1 MRFLLRAVLACLVLS
16 ALLLAAAVPL
26 ALSARPAVE
35 RTVEFTPQHIA
46 RAKRIFQL
54 HDPRRS
60 PAGLPRV
67 VRFAGEDV
75 DLALNHLA
83 DRQAGGAAHV
93 VLRRGLAQVSVSLP
107 VRLGALQRFVNLHA
121 VLREGASLPEVQS
134 LRVGRLP
141 VPGWVGDLL
150 LERAIR
156 AFVTAEGHRMATEA
170 VRKVAFGEGRLAVT
184 YVLEPGVGERLRA
197 ELVSPGDSDR
207 LRAYQTRLA
216 ESIAPLPAR
225 APVRMEELLAPLFGL
240 AGARSDGG
248 DPVAENRAALLVLAF
263 FANGRGLQAIVPA
276 AASWPRPAPRAVLL
290 AGRQD
295 LARHF
300 AVSAAVAAHAGAPL
314 ADAIGL
320 YKELEDARGG
330 SGFSFDDLAADRAGT
345 RFGELAAG
353 GRGPARELQRRVLA
367 GDAAR
372 GLLPPVADLPGA
384 LQEREFL
391 QRFGG
396 VGAPAYERELERIER
411 RIGALPLYR

>member
-1 MRFLLRAVLACLVLS
+1 MQFILRAFLACLALA
-16 ALLLAAAVPL
+16 ALLAAAAVPL
-26 ALSARPAVE
+26 ALSGRPDVV
-35 RTVEFTPQHIA
+35 RTVAFTPEHIA
-46 RAKRIFQL
+46 RAKRIFQH

-67 VRFAGEDV
+67 VRLAGEDV

-83 DRQAGGAAHV
+83 DRQAGGAARV
-93 VLRRGLAQVSVSLP
+93 VLRRGLAEVSASLP
-107 VRLGALQRFVNLHA
+107 VRLGTLQRFVNLKA
-121 VLREGASLPEVQS
+121 VLREGKSLPEVQS
-134 LRVGRLP
+134 LRIGRLP
-141 VPGWVGDLL
+141 MPGWVGDLL

-156 AFVTAEGHRMATEA
+156 VFVTADGHRMAAEA

-184 YVLEPGVGERLRA
+184 YVLEPGLGARLRA
-197 ELVSPGDSDR
+197 ELVSPDDGER
-207 LRAYQTRLA
+207 LRAYQARLA
-216 ESIAPLPAR
+216 ESVASLPAR
-225 APVRMEELLAPLFGL
+225 APVALEELLAPVFGL
-240 AGARSDGG
+240 AGARSEGG

-295 LARHF
+295 LAKHF
-300 AVSAAVAAHAGAPL
+300 AISAAISAHSGAPL

-353 GRGPARELQRRVLA
+353 DRAAARELQRRVLA
-367 GDAAR
+367 GDAAQ
-372 GLLPPVADLPGA
+372 GLLPPVADLPGG
-384 LQEREFL
+384 LQEREFV
-391 QRFGG
+391 QRYGG
-396 VGAPAYERELERIER
+396 VGSPAYERELERIER